1 MYLALP
7 KAASTAPLVPAPFY
21 VLAIAID
28 AYLSLALFTRRQR
41 APSELD
47 ACLGQATQCL
57 DEETVGLCF
66 T

>member
-7 KAASTAPLVPAPFY
+7 KAASTAPLVPAPFC

-28 AYLSLALFTRRQR
+28 AYLSLALFTRRR
-41 APSELD
+41 HASATLD

-57 DEETVGLCF
+57 GEEIVDLCF
-66 T
+66 I